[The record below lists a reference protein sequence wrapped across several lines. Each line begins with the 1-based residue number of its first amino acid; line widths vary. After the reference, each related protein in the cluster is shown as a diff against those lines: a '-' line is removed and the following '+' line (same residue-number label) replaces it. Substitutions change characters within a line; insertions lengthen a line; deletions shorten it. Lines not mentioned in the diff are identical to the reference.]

1 MGKPPGLGHSPARS
15 IPHQTTEEDLPMRL
29 HNMLTA
35 GAVAVALAL
44 PVAATPAA
52 AKECVIKAAQGTAS
66 SLEGAK
72 FQVDEA
78 LLQAVDWGAWAAW
91 MANGSTPGWDFGKRT
106 YKCKP
111 GGVGFECVGQAKLC
125 KK

>member
-1 MGKPPGLGHSPARS
+1 MNLDKSL
-15 IPHQTTEEDLPMRL
+15 
-29 HNMLTA
+29 A
-35 GAVAVALAL
+35 GGALAVVLAL
-44 PVAATPAA
+44 PLAATPAA
-52 AKECVIKAAQGTAS
+52 AKDCVKKAAQGTAS
-66 SLEGAK
+66 SLDGAK

-78 LLQAVDWGAWAAW
+78 LLQSVDWGAWAAW

-111 GGVGFECVGQAKLC
+111 GGVGFECVGQATLC